1 MFPELPQDL
10 TALTD
15 EELAALL
22 DSHLEVVRK
31 VKARDEETLGDLGAE
46 EIMAGM
52 TAGVEAIEEIKAE
65 AAARAEAEANFAAS
79 LEELANRAGVEAKE
93 DPEAEPEAE
102 NGDGTD
108 DEEPEE
114 VEEAEVPAED
124 RVPVTAASKP
134 VRRPL
139 PKSSRHR
146 ARAQAQD
153 GTPLVASTLVYPYA
167 DPGEHLTSRR
177 LSEVYTELI
186 RKNRLQPKQKVV
198 VASATYPFP
207 DDRHLDK
214 DQASVWQKISNV
226 TSPQALVASGGLCNP
241 VENVYSMPDIE
252 TSSRPVRDALANF
265 RADRGGANI
274 PTNPPLTDY
283 AEAVG
288 VVTAEDDAEGG
299 TFALKNCMRIEC
311 PTFTETQVDSIYRCI
326 EAGNL
331 TARAYPE
338 LMARISTL
346 VLANHARA
354 AEGLLLDTIKAGSTA
369 LPATNTASAGSIWEF
384 FYQVGVVAAGFRSRH
399 RMAEGAVVKALMPEW
414 VVDMLKV
421 DLARSQFDRFPAREA
436 ITGYLRQWNVNVTYY
451 KDSPSTG
458 TAQVFDAQAAAAP
471 DPFPLD
477 VQWAAYPEGSWLHL
491 DSGSLDLGIVR
502 DSTLNS
508 TNDFQIFAETWEQA
522 ALIGVESLWITSTL
536 CPNGT
541 VSAPKDLS
549 AICMA
554 S

>member
-10 TALTD
+10 TGLTD
-15 EELAALL
+15 DELAALREEF
-22 DSHLEVVRK
+22 LEVARK
-31 VKARDEETLGDLGAE
+31 VKTRDEDTLGELSAE
-46 EIMAGM
+46 EILAEM

-65 AAARAEAEANFAAS
+65 LTTRVEAEQNFAAS
-79 LEELANRAGVEAKE
+79 LDQLGARAGVDAAASEE
-93 DPEAEPEAE
+93 DGDESDGDESGDAE
-102 NGDGTD
+102 
-108 DEEPEE
+108 
-114 VEEAEVPAED
+114 EEAEVEAE
-124 RVPVTAASKP
+124 AASDPVAVAASAKP

-139 PKSSRHR
+139 PSR
-146 ARAQAQD
+146 ARHKPKAQMGD
-153 GTPLVASTLVYPYA
+153 VGTALVASSMVYPYA
-167 DPGEHLTSRR
+167 DPGEHLNTKR

-198 VASATYPFP
+198 VASATFPFP

-214 DQASVWQKISNV
+214 DQASVWEKISNV

-252 TSSRPVRDALANF
+252 TSGRPVRDALANF

-283 AEAVG
+283 ADAVG
-288 VVTAEDDAEGG
+288 VVTAEDDTEGG

-311 PTFTETQVDSIYRCI
+311 PVFVETQVDSIYRCV

-369 LPATNTASAGSIWEF
+369 VTPVNTAAAGGIWEF
-384 FYQVGVVAAGFRSRH
+384 FFQIGVAAAGFRSRN
-399 RMAEGAVVKALMPEW
+399 RMADGAVLKALMPEW
-414 VVDMLKV
+414 IVDALKI
-421 DLARSQFDRFPAREA
+421 DLARAQYDRFPAREV
-436 ITGYLRQWNVNVTYY
+436 IRGYLAQWNVNVSYY
-451 KDSPSTG
+451 KDTPSTG
-458 TAQVFDAQAAAAP
+458 DSQVFDAQTAGAQ
-471 DPFPLD
+471 DDFPTT
-477 VQWAAYPEGSWLHL
+477 VQWALYPEGSWLHL
-491 DSGSLDLGIVR
+491 DAGSLDLGIVR

-522 ALIGVESLWITSTL
+522 ALIGVESQWLISTL
-536 CPNGT
+536 CFNGT

-549 AICMA
+549 GICND
-554 S
+554 